1 MRRWLKPLLLIAVI
15 AMLGAS
21 VKPLQDYWKERNRP
35 VYRTV
40 SISRGEIVATVTAT
54 GSVQPVLSVEVG
66 TFVSGP
72 IVGLHVDFNAE
83 VKKDDLLAEI
93 DPRLYKANVARD
105 EATLATSIA
114 NLDQADAQLKQAR
127 NDERRANALRADNE
141 NFISDSEM
149 DQYKFG
155 RLSFEARLEVAKASI
170 KQAEAN
176 LENSRTNLNY
186 TQIKSPV
193 DGIVIDRK
201 IEPGQTLAA
210 TFQTPVL
217 FVIAPDMHEEMH
229 ILVSVDES
237 DIGHIKKAKRDLSP
251 VRFTVDAYPEEIFGG
266 DISQIRMSSTA
277 TQGVVTYPVIVSA
290 ENPELKLMPGMT
302 ANITFQIEKS
312 KKVQRVPNA
321 ALRYYPQK
329 ENVRSEDHSILD
341 GTDWTESEENSE
353 LDSSP
358 SLFSDL
364 EDGKERNERHVWAV
378 TAQGLKAI
386 EVTTGLSDF
395 KYTELVVGDVKTDD
409 LLVTGIK
416 PKE

>member
-21 VKPLQDYWKERNRP
+21 VKPLQDYWKKRNRP

-353 LDSSP
+353 LDNSP

>member
-1 MRRWLKPLLLIAVI
+1 MKRWLKPLLLIAVVS
-15 AMLGAS
+15 MLGAS
-21 VKPLQDYWKERNRP
+21 VKPIQDYWKERNRP
-35 VYRTV
+35 EYRTV
-40 SISRGEIVATVTAT
+40 SISRGEIIATVTAT

-93 DPRLYKANVARD
+93 DPRLYTANVARD

-155 RLSFEARLEVAKASI
+155 RLSLEARLEVAKASI

-237 DIGHIKKAKRDLSP
+237 DIGQIKKAKRDLSP
-251 VRFTVDAYPEEIFGG
+251 VRFTVDAYPEEIFEGN
-266 DISQIRMSSTA
+266 ISQIRMSSTA

-321 ALRYYPQK
+321 ALRYYPEK
-329 ENVRSEDHSILD
+329 EIVRSEDHSILD

-353 LDSSP
+353 SDNAP

-395 KYTELVVGDVKTDD
+395 KYTELVAGDVKADD

>member
-1 MRRWLKPLLLIAVI
+1 MKRWLKPLLLIAVVS
-15 AMLGAS
+15 MLGAS

-35 VYRTV
+35 EYRTV
-40 SISRGEIVATVTAT
+40 SISRGEIIATVTAT

-93 DPRLYKANVARD
+93 DPRLYTANVARD

-155 RLSFEARLEVAKASI
+155 RLSLEARLEVAKASI

-237 DIGHIKKAKRDLSP
+237 DIGQIKKAKRDLSP
-251 VRFTVDAYPEEIFGG
+251 VRFTVDAYPEEIFEGN
-266 DISQIRMSSTA
+266 ISQIRMSSTA

-321 ALRYYPQK
+321 ALRYYPEK
-329 ENVRSEDHSILD
+329 EIVRSEDHSILD

-353 LDSSP
+353 SDNAP

-395 KYTELVVGDVKTDD
+395 KYTELVAGDVKADD

>member
-251 VRFTVDAYPEEIFGG
+251 VRFTVDAYPEEIFEGN
-266 DISQIRMSSTA
+266 IAQIRMSSTA
-277 TQGVVTYPVIVSA
+277 AQGVVTYPVMVSA